1 VALDATVGGPSSNSY
16 LTVAEA
22 DAYFDTRLF
31 STVWTSATTQQK
43 EAALIQATRTID
55 AKVTQPWTFENLPD
69 GFTIRRVALLGPD
82 QKAFTVWNGEPASS
96 TQALAWPRTG
106 MVDKLGNELADDV
119 IPQGLKDAVCELAL
133 LLLQSD
139 RTVENPAAV
148 AGLKA
153 LTAGPVSLEFTD
165 PPPNPQL
172 LPDVVFQFLVP
183 AWWYAF
189 VLEKGVRAS
198 IEVI

>member
-1 VALDATVGGPSSNSY
+1 VALDATVGGPASNSY
-16 LTVAEA
+16 VTLAEA
-22 DAYFDTRLF
+22 DAYFATRLF
-31 STVWTSATTQQK
+31 ATAWTSATDPQQ
-43 EAALIQATRTID
+43 EAALISATRLID
-55 AKVTQPWTFENLPD
+55 AKITQPWTSANLPD
-69 GFTIRRVALLGPD
+69 GFTVRRVATLGPD
-82 QKAFTVWNGEPASS
+82 QQAFTVWNGEPASS
-96 TQALAWPRTG
+96 TQALAWPRSG

-119 IPQGLKDAVCELAL
+119 LPQSLKDAVCELAL
-133 LLLQSD
+133 LLLQGD

-153 LTAGPVSLEFTD
+153 LTAGPVSLEWKD
-165 PPPNPQL
+165 PPPNPRL

-189 VLEKGVRAS
+189 VLEKGTRAS